1 MQVVGVVSTVK
12 LRGLEEGENARAGA
26 YYIPYAQSPSRGV
39 GWALRSRGGIA
50 STTAEVQRAL
60 AEVDPEMPMTDVFA
74 MTARVEKSLNPR
86 RAPMLL
92 SLGFGV
98 VALLLASVG
107 LYGVL
112 AYHVGQRTR
121 EFGIRM
127 ALGSDAPGIL
137 RLVLGEAGML
147 VGLGLIAGICGT
159 LALHGLMTSQLYGT
173 SALDGR
179 VLLGAIGILAITSLA
194 ACLGPARRAVHVSPL
209 VALSR
214 Q

>member
-1 MQVVGVVSTVK
+1 VVGVVGAVK
-12 LRGLEEGENARAGA
+12 LKGLDEGENARVGA
-26 YYIPYAQSPSRGV
+26 YYLPFAQSPTRAI
-39 GWALRSRGGIA
+39 GWAVRTRGDLAAATGA
-50 STTAEVQRAL
+50 VQRAL
-60 AEVDPEMPMTDVFA
+60 AEVDPDVPMTDVFS
-74 MTARVEKSLNPR
+74 MSSRIEKSLNPR

-92 SLGFGV
+92 ALGFGA

-127 ALGSDAPGIL
+127 ALGSDAGGIR
-137 RLVLGEAGML
+137 RLILGEAGLL
-147 VGLGLIAGICGT
+147 VAIGLAAGFAGT
-159 LALHGLMTSQLYGT
+159 LALRGVIAAQLYGVGAFDPRVMAGAVAILGVT
-173 SALDGR
+173 S
-179 VLLGAIGILAITSLA
+179 VA
-194 ACLGPARRAVHVSPL
+194 ACLGPARRAVSVSPL